1 MLTAHPAGNGGL
13 VDAESDGSLGLCLEV
28 VNQPGKKRLHG
39 HSPYGYSPN
48 HRYGYSPL
56 QAYGRS
62 PNNSGMELKDR
73 LKRARKER
81 KMSQAR
87 LSEATGLDQTTISNL
102 ETGKVLSTSKLV
114 QIAHTLQVDAH
125 WLATGKGEMIRSQV
139 ISERRL
145 PYGDM
150 NHEMELH
157 DAEIVEDDIPLTA
170 DEVELPCFY
179 EVEFAAGD
187 GRTQVVENHGHT
199 MRFSLSKLAQSGVSP
214 ENAALATLRGL
225 SMYPTIADGS
235 PIAIDKGTRHI
246 VDSKIY
252 ALDHGGMLRIK
263 RLYKMPLGRVRLV
276 SDNADEYP
284 EETYTLADPDA
295 PKIIGRVFWWEVFD

>member
-1 MLTAHPAGNGGL
+1 
-13 VDAESDGSLGLCLEV
+13 
-28 VNQPGKKRLHG
+28 
-39 HSPYGYSPN
+39 
-48 HRYGYSPL
+48 
-56 QAYGRS
+56 
-62 PNNSGMELKDR
+62 MELKDR
-73 LKRARKER
+73 LKQARKHR

-125 WLATGKGEMIRSQV
+125 WLATGKGEMIREFQ
-139 ISERRL
+139 IEERRL

-157 DAEIVEDDIPLTA
+157 DTEIVEGREPLTA

-199 MRFSLSKLAQSGVSP
+199 MRFPLSKLAKRGVSP
-214 ENAALATLRGL
+214 DQAACATATGN
-225 SMYPTIADGS
+225 SMEPTIADGS

-246 VDSKIY
+246 IDGKIY

-263 RLYKMPLGRVRLV
+263 RLYKLPLGRVRLV

-284 EETYTLADPDA
+284 EETYSLMGPDS